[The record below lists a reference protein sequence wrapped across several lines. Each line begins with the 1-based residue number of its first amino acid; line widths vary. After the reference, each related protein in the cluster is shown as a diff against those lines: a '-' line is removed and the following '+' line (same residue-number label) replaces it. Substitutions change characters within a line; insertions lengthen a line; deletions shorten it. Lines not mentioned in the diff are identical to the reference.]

1 MRIYISGK
9 ITGLDVDEA
18 KNNFAHV
25 ATLLELEGHEAVN
38 PMTLPHNHDQ
48 TWRSYMQEC
57 ITHLMG
63 CDAVFAL
70 SNCFDSEGAMVEIT
84 LARGLKMPIYTR
96 RVDIEMVFNESE
108 F

>member
-1 MRIYISGK
+1 MKIYIAGK
-9 ITGLDVDEA
+9 ITGLDIDEA
-18 KNNFAHV
+18 KYNFAGV
-25 ATLLELEGHEAVN
+25 TNILELEGHEVVN
-38 PMTLPHNHDQ
+38 PMALPHDHDK

-57 ITHLMG
+57 IMHLMS

-96 RVDIEMVFNESE
+96 RVDIEMAFNESE